1 MAKTCLISSVESDS
15 HMWNLVYMQLFL
27 EEKGFTVNN
36 LGCCVPADIVIDT
49 AEKSNPDLVLISS
62 VNGHGFSQG
71 KELMEKAAHKLTRKR
86 PKMVIGGKLSVQTS
100 DNAEIEQQLQSA
112 GYDGVF
118 TGDNA
123 TQTFSDWLAAQTF
136 DSSFEEKQLVNG

>member
-49 AEKSNPDLVLISS
+49 AQQSNPDLVLISS

-71 KELMEKAAHKLTRKR
+71 KELMEKAANKFTRKR
-86 PKMVIGGKLSVQTS
+86 PKMVIGGKLSVQAS
-100 DNAEIEQQLQSA
+100 DNAEIERQLQSA